1 MIVKPEYYIRNILIL
16 VVLVTLLSMLGC
28 RRIIGAPNRH
38 IGRDIDRSE
47 LVGVWRITDNSL
59 RQLVDVG
66 YSLHIT
72 VEEHELVLREDG
84 SCNVRTYTYTI
95 NNPSLEDQKKYYIDS
110 VTWTTCTWKL
120 VRLISYVRH
129 NIVDVPGIEIKVTT
143 RTKSEQYNVELFSTT
158 MNFYIEEEKGNI
170 LLWDY
175 IGDPDYYRYLDFIR
189 VPVNNS
195 REN

>member
-1 MIVKPEYYIRNILIL
+1 MTVRPKYFVRNIWIL
-16 VVLVTLLSMLGC
+16 VIILTLSLIGC

-38 IGRDIDRSE
+38 IGRDINESE
-47 LVGVWRITDNSL
+47 LVGVWRITEDSL

-72 VEEHELVLREDG
+72 SEKHELVLREDG
-84 SCNVRTYTYTI
+84 SCNVRTYAYTI
-95 NNPSLEDQKKYYIDS
+95 DDPSLEDQKKHYIDS
-110 VTWTTCTWKL
+110 VTWTTCTWEL
-120 VRLISYVRH
+120 VRLQSYVRH
-129 NIVDVPGIEIKVTT
+129 NIVEVPGIEIIVTT
-143 RTKSEQYNVELFSTT
+143 SSKSEQYNLETSSTALK
-158 MNFYIEEEKGNI
+158 FYIAEEHGNI
-170 LLWDY
+170 LLWYY